1 MKTSE
6 EYRADYTVKQVADE
20 LHQQLQRYLEAQYH
34 ARDTGVIEERRALLE
49 EAGTISQEPYLET
62 TPSYKMD
69 SPYNDIPLPP
79 IIKNTLS
86 ELSEWNPGVGVFKQ
100 PYVHQAEALRAFFN
114 ENRDLI
120 VATGTGSGKT
130 EIFLYAI
137 LGQLLLEATER
148 PTSFQ
153 RHGFRAL
160 ILYPMNA
167 LVSDQVSRLRRLFGA
182 ERLAKLFAERYGR
195 LPRFGMYTS
204 RTPYPGQRTSAKD
217 AKNMRPILRYY
228 LNLESDQAD
237 PEAASVNERLVNELK
252 NRGKWPAKDLE
263 GFFGQDGGKW
273 ENRLKTQSD
282 DRELLMRHEIQTHCP
297 DIMVTNYSM
306 LEYMLLRPIERNI
319 FKQTREWLHSDER
332 NSLVFVLDEA
342 HMYRGVGGAE
352 VAFLIRRLQSRLG
365 ISRDRMRCIL
375 TSASL
380 GSGEEAEK
388 SVREFATGLT
398 GRPLTKDRSFY
409 LVKGQ
414 YEELNNARK
423 GTKTEADQLSSFDL
437 PAFFNRV
444 EVPEATA
451 MAVRDLATRLNWK
464 STATQ
469 LFDETNSEPSAREL
483 PLRKY
488 LYDCLKDFGPLQL
501 LIDNTKGRAIPLA
514 ELSELVFPDI
524 ADAGTAIETLLAL
537 GAYASNGERV
547 LMPTRVHLFFR
558 GLPTLYAC
566 LNPCCDHRRY
576 KPGEKLL
583 FGRLY
588 TEPRT
593 HCSCEM
599 RARVYELYG
608 HRDCGA
614 SFLRVFAR
622 NEDRTFYWHEQGG
635 NLENVGAPL
644 AEDFL
649 LISPPHERV
658 LHREKDAVIEPVYL
672 DMKTGRVA
680 FVQTDSNQRLV
691 YRAVWEQESK
701 QTRKGNRNKT
711 NVRQENE
718 ESESDGKSKLR
729 MCPVCTKTSVAKIMG
744 FATVGE
750 QPFANL
756 VREQLMLQPAVKR
769 INADSP
775 NGGRKVLLFSDGR
788 QKAARLA
795 RDLPREVEFDSFR
808 TAIILA
814 ADRLFKA
821 GREAK
826 LDNTLYVAFVS
837 VCYDFSLPFFDQ
849 EDQSQKKLLDDIRR
863 FREFY
868 AGDLL
873 DALNDNW
880 DVHPPPRYKKA
891 LLRQLSDP
899 YYSLYSACA
908 GAVKPSK
915 MALKRL
921 SNLLASIPQTF
932 REMYLEP
939 ISIAWIQELL
949 ENAAFDPDLNH
960 EMRREIREYFKPIVP
975 GTPYKHIESVL
986 KTTELTEAQIKLLRE
1001 RFYDVLTERDGEG
1014 HSYLLPSQLSFAVAL
1029 EHTWKQCLDCGLTH
1043 YTDLIACCPS
1053 CESKRLEDRPIDHPY
1068 MVSRKGFFLAP
1079 IREVLAGRARPI
1091 HITAEEHTA
1100 QLSQRDAAEVYAT
1113 TEEYELRFQDVPLR
1127 DAELKLIKPPID
1139 VLSCTTTMEVGI
1151 DIGSLTAV
1159 GLRNVPPHRENYQQ
1173 RAGRSGRRGS
1183 SVSSVIT
1190 YSQGGPHDSYYY
1202 QNPKSIISGLPR
1214 EPKVKIDNRRIAR
1227 RHINSYLIQ
1236 TFFHQ
1241 QLDLLS
1247 LEELQN
1253 IENMRSNLMSAFGF
1267 AVDFFANNQNNQFSL
1282 YAFQEWV
1289 QKEIQM
1295 RDAQTLE
1302 TIISWLP
1309 NEICL
1314 NPNPHELLKEKRKF
1328 VIETA
1333 SRFID
1338 ELRNL
1343 ATDYLNSTSDRSS
1356 EVEQNISAE
1365 HQGTNSDTDENSVDL
1380 MINVLFDRDLL
1391 PSYAFPT
1398 NLCTFYVFDRDDSN
1412 RVIIKERPQQGMDKA
1427 LSEYAPG
1434 RLLVINKQT
1443 YRVGGIYVEGT
1454 GSGSPAKALFEEPL
1468 NRYSYCP
1475 QCTFVSLDHS
1485 REHGTLCPICGTQLQ
1500 ESEFLRP
1507 TGFSPENGKALN
1519 ERERDQEIS
1528 YATYAQFPAPIDPE
1542 NFSWRLGAGKN
1553 IRYAYGENQR
1563 LVIVNKGPADRGFR
1577 VCELCGAAW
1586 PEIDAPS
1593 GSPHQRPFQIE
1604 NYILRKEGLTNLCSG
1619 SIHSNS
1625 IYLGFTFA
1633 TDLLLLRI
1641 AVQSPLDYNPTY
1653 PWFRDALQTSCEA
1666 LALAASRR
1674 LDIDP
1679 GELSAGYRLMS
1690 SIDGDDAD
1698 TKGLVDI
1705 YLYDTAAGGA
1715 GYAAEAGESLSKIL
1729 DDAIILLQNC
1739 PAHCERSCTKCLR
1752 HYGNR
1757 LLHDRLDRRLAE
1769 QFLIYAKTGVA
1780 PTIPNAMEQARQLD
1794 PLQRFLELEGW
1805 ESSQTARIK
1814 NNQIPLLIAPK
1825 TKRPSATRYA
1835 VVTYPCLLD
1844 EDADEFEHPLQFLD
1858 SEYGVEIV
1866 KLRDY
1871 VVDRDLPTAYQQL
1884 IKEM

>member
-49 EAGTISQEPYLET
+49 ETGTISQEPYLET
-62 TPSYKMD
+62 TPSYKMAP
-69 SPYNDIPLPP
+69 PYSDLALPP

-86 ELSEWNPGVGVFKQ
+86 ELSEWNPSIGVFKQ
-100 PYVHQAEALRAFFN
+100 PYMHQAQALGAFFN
-114 ENRDLI
+114 SNKDLI

-137 LGQLLLEATER
+137 LGQLLREAAER

-167 LVSDQVSRLRRLFGA
+167 LVSDQVSRLRRLFGD
-182 ERLAKLFAERYGR
+182 ERLANIFAERYGR
-195 LPRFGMYTS
+195 FPRFGMYTS
-204 RTPYPGQRTSAKD
+204 RTPYPGQRTSVKD
-217 AKNMRPILRYY
+217 AKNMRPMLRYY
-228 LNLESDQAD
+228 LNLESDQSD
-237 PEAASVNERLVNELK
+237 SEAASSNELLVRELK
-252 NRGKWPAKDLE
+252 TRGKWPAKDLE
-263 GFFGQDGGKW
+263 GFFGQDGGRW
-273 ENRLKTQSD
+273 ENRLRTQSG
-282 DRELLMRHEIQTHCP
+282 DRELLMRHEMQTQCP
-297 DIMVTNYSM
+297 DIIVTNYSM
-306 LEYMLLRPIERNI
+306 LEYMLLRPIERSI
-319 FKQTREWLHSDER
+319 FKQTSEWLQSDAR

-365 ISRDRMRCIL
+365 IPRDRMRCIL

-380 GSGEEAEK
+380 GSGEEVEK
-388 SVREFATGLT
+388 SVQEFAAGLT
-398 GRPLTKDRSFY
+398 GRSSNKNTSFH

-414 YEELNNARK
+414 YEVLENARQ
-423 GTKTEADQLSSFDL
+423 GTTKEAEQFASFDL
-437 PAFFNRV
+437 ASFFNRA
-444 EVPEATA
+444 EAHESA
-451 MAVRDLATRLNWK
+451 EIAVRDLAIKLSWE
-464 STATQ
+464 SPPPQ
-469 LFDETNSEPSAREL
+469 LFNETDSDVSAREL

-488 LYDCLKDFGPLQL
+488 LYDCLKEFGPLQR
-501 LIDNTKGRAIPLA
+501 LIDSTKGQAIPLA
-514 ELSELVFPDI
+514 ELAELVFPNI
-524 ADAGTAIETLLAL
+524 ADAGTATETLLAL
-537 GAYASNGERV
+537 GAYAFNGERV

-558 GLPTLYAC
+558 GLPPLYAC
-566 LNPCCDHRRY
+566 LNPCCDQRRY
-576 KPGEKLL
+576 RPGEKLL
-583 FGRLY
+583 LGRLY

-593 HCSCEM
+593 HCTCEM

-614 SFLRVFAR
+614 SFLRVFTR
-622 NEDRTFYWHEQGG
+622 SEDRAFYWHEQGG
-635 NLENVGAPL
+635 NLESVGTPL

-649 LISPPHERV
+649 LVSPPHERI
-658 LHREKDAVIEPVYL
+658 LHREKDAVVEPVYL

-680 FVQTDSNQRLV
+680 FVQTDSNQRLL
-691 YRAVWEQESK
+691 YRAVWKEESK

-711 NVRQENE
+711 NVKQENE

-729 MCPVCTKTSVAKIMG
+729 MCPACTKTSVGKIMG

-769 INADSP
+769 VNADSP

-795 RDLPREVEFDSFR
+795 RDLPRAVEFDSFR

-814 ADRLFKA
+814 ADRLLGA

-826 LDNTLYVAFVS
+826 LDNILYVAFVS

-849 EDQSQKKLLDDIRR
+849 EDQAQKKLLDDIRR

-868 AGDLL
+868 SGDLP
-873 DALNDNW
+873 DALNDSW
-880 DVHPPPRYKKA
+880 DVHPPLRYQKA

-908 GAVKPSK
+908 AAVKPSK
-915 MALKRL
+915 IALKRL
-921 SNLLASIPQTF
+921 SNSLASLPQAF
-932 REMYLEP
+932 RDMYLEP

-949 ENAAFDPDLNH
+949 ENAAFDPGFNT

-975 GTPYKHIESVL
+975 GAPYKHIEGVL
-986 KTTELTEAQIKLLRE
+986 KTSAMTEDQIKSLRE
-1001 RFYDVLTERDGEG
+1001 RLYDVLTERDGEG
-1014 HSYLLPSQLSFAVAL
+1014 HPYLLPSQLSLAIAL

-1043 YTDLIACCPS
+1043 YTDLIGCCPS
-1053 CESKRLEDRPIDHPY
+1053 CESKRLEDRPTDHPY
-1068 MVSRKGFFLAP
+1068 MVSRKGYFLAP

-1100 QLSQRDAAEVYAT
+1100 QLSQRDSAEVYAT
-1113 TEEYELRFQDVPLR
+1113 TEEYELRFQDVPLK
-1127 DAELKLIKPPID
+1127 DSELKITKPPID

-1151 DIGSLTAV
+1151 DIGSLTAI
-1159 GLRNVPPHRENYQQ
+1159 GLRNVPPQRENYQQ

-1227 RHINSYLIQ
+1227 RHINSFLIQ

-1247 LEELQN
+1247 REELQN
-1253 IENMRSNLMSAFGF
+1253 IENGRSNLMSAFGF
-1267 AVDFFANNQNNQFSL
+1267 ASDFFAHNENNPFSFD
-1282 YAFQEWV
+1282 AFEEWV
-1289 QKEIQM
+1289 QKEIQK
-1295 RDAQTLE
+1295 REPQTLE
-1302 TIISWLP
+1302 TIVSWLP

-1314 NPNPHELLKEKRKF
+1314 KIEPDELLIEKRQFASDTGSKF
-1328 VIETA
+1328 IE
-1333 SRFID
+1333 D
-1338 ELRNL
+1338 LRNL
-1343 ATDYLNSTSDRSS
+1343 ASDYAKSKNEEISKAEPNQSTENQATES
-1356 EVEQNISAE
+1356 EI
-1365 HQGTNSDTDENSVDL
+1365 DENSADL
-1380 MINVLFDRDLL
+1380 MINILFDHDLL

-1398 NLCTFYVFDRDDSN
+1398 NLCTFYVFEREKDR
-1412 RVIIKERPQQGMDKA
+1412 IFIKERPQQGMDKA

-1443 YRVGGIYVEGT
+1443 YRVGGIFVEGT
-1454 GSGSPAKALFEEPL
+1454 GSSSPAKVLFEEPL
-1468 NRYSYCP
+1468 NRYTYCP

-1485 REHGTLCPICGTQLQ
+1485 GRYGTLCPICGTQLQ
-1500 ESEFLRP
+1500 ESEFLKP
-1507 TGFSPENGKALN
+1507 TGFSPEKGKALS

-1528 YATYAQFPAPIDPE
+1528 YATYAQFPAPVDPE
-1542 NFSWRLGAGKN
+1542 NFNWHLGAGTQ
-1553 IRYAYGENQR
+1553 IQFAYGENQR
-1563 LVIVNKGPADRGFR
+1563 LVIVNKGPAGRGFR
-1577 VCELCGAAW
+1577 VCESCGAAW
-1586 PEIDAPS
+1586 PEIDAPT
-1593 GSPHQRPFQIE
+1593 GSQHPRPFLIE
-1604 NYILRKEGLTNLCSG
+1604 DYILRRERQTYHCNGPL
-1619 SIHSNS
+1619 HEDS
-1625 IYLGFTFA
+1625 IYLGFTFS

-1641 AVQSPLDYNPTY
+1641 AVRSPLDYSPTA

-1666 LALAASRR
+1666 LALAATRR

-1679 GELSAGYRLMS
+1679 GELSAGYRLKAPMDKNDPGS
-1690 SIDGDDAD
+1690 
-1698 TKGLVDI
+1698 KGIVDI

-1729 DDAIILLQNC
+1729 DDAVLLLQNC

-1757 LLHDRLDRRLAE
+1757 FLHDRLDRRLAE

-1780 PTIPNAMEQARQLD
+1780 PTIPNAIEQARQLA

-1805 ESSQTARIK
+1805 ESSQTAKIK
-1814 NNQIPLLIAPK
+1814 NNQIPLLVVPK

-1835 VVTYPCLLD
+1835 VVTYPSLLD

-1858 SEYGVEIV
+1858 SEYGVEII

-1884 IKEM
+1884 IKEI